1 MSIGKLSEKKSRVR
15 KKFQGKIK
23 IRIFQ
28 KKVGRATFGSKL
40 DFRPPGKVKKMA
52 FFGVFVFPYQR
63 LIKIPKLQIFFIL
76 VGLVIKKM
84 PIFSIFLHFFAI
96 FRGGQKTGIFS
107 MIFSIFPGKVKI
119 SNFPEKTIFEPL
131 TCPGSKMA
139 FPESFNKSFN
149 KIVKSNVD
157 HFFGHFGRS
166 VFLTGSEADI
176 ASDDLRPS
184 RCFFPRQNG
193 K

>member
-1 MSIGKLSEKKSRVR
+1 MLAGGGDGGRKNFSAPRRKKMSIGKLSEKKSRVG

-23 IRIFQ
+23 ISIFQ

-107 MIFSIFPGKVKI
+107 MIFSIFPGKSKFRI
-119 SNFPEKTIFEPL
+119 FQKNQFSNP
-131 TCPGSKMA
+131 
-139 FPESFNKSFN
+139 
-149 KIVKSNVD
+149 
-157 HFFGHFGRS
+157 
-166 VFLTGSEADI
+166 
-176 ASDDLRPS
+176 
-184 RCFFPRQNG
+184 
-193 K
+193 